1 MTIDLQG
8 ILDSKRLAISRA
20 LSFVENSHD
29 LDMALTDA
37 LFAHLGQAYRIG
49 VTGPPGA
56 GKSSLVD
63 RIISHWRDQDK
74 RVAVISVDPTSPFT
88 GGAILGDRVRMG
100 RHYDDPGVFIRS
112 MATRGSHG
120 GLALRAQDAADI
132 FDAAGFD
139 IILYETVGV
148 GQVELDVA
156 KAADT
161 TLVVLV
167 PESGDDIQAMKAG
180 LMEIAD
186 LFVINKADRQGA
198 NQAYAQIKS
207 MLEMRHSQKG
217 LWAPQVVKT
226 SALQDEGTQDLMTAL
241 QRHRHF
247 LKEHGIIKRN
257 FRERITHKIRMHV
270 NTQILNDFWTAS
282 RIERLEKATSHE
294 RISGI
299 LPGKI
304 VETLLEPEQGN
315 DAGDR

>member
-1 MTIDLQG
+1 MKIDLNG
-8 ILDSKRLAISRA
+8 ILDSKRLAVSRA
-20 LSFVENSHD
+20 LSFVENTES
-29 LDMALTDA
+29 LDMELTDA
-37 LFAHLGQAYRIG
+37 LFKHLGRAYRIG

-63 RIISHWRDQDK
+63 RIITYWRAQEK
-74 RVAVISVDPTSPFT
+74 KVAVISVDPTSPFT

-100 RHYDDPGVFIRS
+100 RHYADKNVFIRS

-120 GLALRAQDAADI
+120 GLALRTQDAADI

-156 KAADT
+156 QAADT

-198 NQAYAQIKS
+198 NQAVAQIQS
-207 MLEMRHSQKG
+207 MLEMRHPEEGIWS
-217 LWAPQVVKT
+217 PRVVKT
-226 SALQDEGTQDLMTAL
+226 SALQGEGLSELTGDLESHQA
-241 QRHRHF
+241 F
-247 LKEHGIIKRN
+247 LHKHGIIRQN
-257 FRERITHKIRMHV
+257 FQHRIQAKIKAHIEEV
-270 NTQILNDFWTAS
+270 VLNDFWTP
-282 RIERLEKATSHE
+282 EKL
-294 RISGI
+294 G
-299 LPGKI
+299 
-304 VETLLEPEQGN
+304 LLETALNADSMQDTSPGVVAAAILN
-315 DAGDR
+315 K

>member
-1 MTIDLQG
+1 MKIDLNG

-20 LSFVENSHD
+20 LSFVENTD
-29 LDMALTDA
+29 NLDMAITDA
-37 LFAHLGQAYRIG
+37 LFHHLGRAYRIG

-63 RIISHWRDQDK
+63 RMITYWRKQDK
-74 RVAVISVDPTSPFT
+74 RIAIISVDPTSPFT

-100 RHYDDPGVFIRS
+100 RHYADKGVFIRS

-132 FDAAGFD
+132 FDAAGYD
-139 IILYETVGV
+139 IIVYETVGV

-186 LFVINKADRQGA
+186 LFIINKADRQGA
-198 NQAYAQIKS
+198 NQAFAQIQS
-207 MLEMRHSQKG
+207 MLEMRHTEED
-217 LWAPQVVKT
+217 LWSSHVIKT
-226 SALQDEGTQDLMTAL
+226 SALKDEGISDLMDVL
-241 QRHRHF
+241 SDHRQF
-247 LKEHGIIKRN
+247 LGEQGIIRQN
-257 FRERITHKIRMHV
+257 FRDRILFKIKSHIDEIV
-270 NTQILNDFWTAS
+270 LQDFWTID
-282 RIERLEKATSHE
+282 RQILLDEIRTTEDIK
-294 RISGI
+294 GF
-299 LPGKI
+299 LPGKL
-304 VETLLEPEQGN
+304 VDSLLSDSKKSAEKP
-315 DAGDR
+315 

>member
-1 MTIDLQG
+1 MKFDLNG

-20 LSFVENSHD
+20 LSFVENTD
-29 LDMALTDA
+29 NLDMEITDA
-37 LFAHLGQAYRIG
+37 LFKHLGRAYRIG

-63 RIISHWRDQDK
+63 RIITYWRAQGK
-74 RVAVISVDPTSPFT
+74 RIAVISVDPTSPFT

-100 RHYDDPGVFIRS
+100 RHFADKGVFIRS

-132 FDAAGFD
+132 FDAAGND
-139 IILYETVGV
+139 IIVYETVGV

-186 LFVINKADRQGA
+186 LFIINKADRQGA
-198 NQAYAQIKS
+198 NQAFAQIQS
-207 MLEMRHSQKG
+207 MLEMRHPEKG
-217 LWAPQVVKT
+217 QWPPQVIKT
-226 SALQDEGTQDLMTAL
+226 SALKDEGISNLTDAL
-241 QRHRHF
+241 VEHRQF
-247 LKEHGIIKRN
+247 LDEHGIIRQN
-257 FRERITHKIRMHV
+257 FRDRILFKIKSHIDENVLHK
-270 NTQILNDFWTAS
+270 FWTQ
-282 RIERLEKATSHE
+282 ERRTQLDQAMTTENVMS
-294 RISGI
+294 I
-299 LPGKI
+299 LPGK
-304 VETLLEPEQGN
+304 VVDTLLKDE
-315 DAGDR
+315 AK

>member
-1 MTIDLQG
+1 MKIDLDG

-20 LSFVENSHD
+20 LSFVENTGD

-37 LFAHLGQAYRIG
+37 LFQHLGRAYRIG

-63 RIISHWRDQDK
+63 RIIAYWRSQDK

-100 RHYDDPGVFIRS
+100 RHYADKGVFIRS

-132 FDAAGFD
+132 FDAAGFE
-139 IILYETVGV
+139 IIIYETVGV

-156 KAADT
+156 KAADS

-198 NQAYAQIKS
+198 NQAFSQIKS
-207 MLEMRHSQKG
+207 MLEMRHPEKG
-217 LWAPQVVKT
+217 LWPPQVVKT
-226 SALQDEGTQDLMTAL
+226 SALQDEGISDLITAML
-241 QRHRHF
+241 EHRLF
-247 LKEHGIIKRN
+247 LDEHGIIRQN
-257 FRERITHKIRMHV
+257 FRDRVLTKIKSHIDEQTLRSFWNPERK
-270 NTQILNDFWTAS
+270 LNL
-282 RIERLEKATSHE
+282 ERSMNSDEVK
-294 RISGI
+294 GI

-304 VETLLEPEQGN
+304 VDSILGE
-315 DAGDR
+315 

>member
-1 MTIDLQG
+1 MDIDLNG
-8 ILDSKRLAISRA
+8 ILNSKRLAISRA
-20 LSFVENSHD
+20 LSFVENTD
-29 LDMALTDA
+29 NLDMELTDA
-37 LFAHLGQAYRIG
+37 LFKHLGRAYRIG

-63 RIISHWRDQDK
+63 RIITYWRDQGK
-74 RVAVISVDPTSPFT
+74 RIAVISVDPTSPFT

-100 RHYDDPGVFIRS
+100 RHYADKGVFIRS

-132 FDAAGFD
+132 FDAAGYD
-139 IILYETVGV
+139 IIVYETVGV

-198 NQAYAQIKS
+198 NQAFAQIQS
-207 MLEMRHSQKG
+207 MLEMRHPEKG
-217 LWAPQVVKT
+217 LWPPQVIKT
-226 SALQDEGTQDLMTAL
+226 SALQDEGITDLTTAL
-241 QRHRHF
+241 IEHRQF
-247 LKEHGIIKRN
+247 LDEHGIIRQN
-257 FRERITHKIRMHV
+257 FRDRIQFKIQSHIDENV
-270 NTQILNDFWTAS
+270 LHSFWTQGRA
-282 RIERLEKATSHE
+282 RQLDQAMATEKV
-294 RISGI
+294 RNI

-304 VETLLEPEQGN
+304 VAALLNDETK
-315 DAGDR
+315 

>member
-1 MTIDLQG
+1 MNIDLDG
-8 ILDSKRLAISRA
+8 ILNSQRLAISRA
-20 LSFVENSHD
+20 LSFVENSD
-29 LDMALTDA
+29 VLDMVLTDA
-37 LFAHLGQAYRIG
+37 LFQHLGQAYRIG

-63 RIISHWRDQDK
+63 RIIAFWRGQDK

-100 RHYDDPGVFIRS
+100 RHYSDRGVFIRS

-120 GLALRAQDAADI
+120 GLALRTQDAADI

-139 IILYETVGV
+139 IIIYETVGV

-156 KAADT
+156 NAADT

-198 NQAYAQIKS
+198 NQALAQIRS
-207 MLEMRHSQKG
+207 MLEMRETEADIWS
-217 LWAPQVVKT
+217 PQVVKT
-226 SALQDEGTQDLMTAL
+226 SALQAEGIPELMELLLSHQDFLQQQGLMRQNFKDRILSKIKSHIEENVL
-241 QRHRHF
+241 Q
-247 LKEHGIIKRN
+247 
-257 FRERITHKIRMHV
+257 
-270 NTQILNDFWTAS
+270 QFWTP
-282 RIERLEKATSHE
+282 EKQALLLQTLD
-294 RISGI
+294 SGDFNSWV
-299 LPGKI
+299 PGEI
-304 VETLLEPEQGN
+304 VDNLLKT
-315 DAGDR
+315 